1 MRSWQ
6 TLPVSLYLND
16 TKQKP
21 QMTLVATSQPW
32 NASINCGRAMHSV
45 CYRVVSKWVLY
56 HVVGSLFIFI
66 WFFIIDVKH

>member
-32 NASINCGRAMHSV
+32 NASI
-45 CYRVVSKWVLY
+45 
-56 HVVGSLFIFI
+56 
-66 WFFIIDVKH
+66 